1 MRAVADDSVL
11 AAIDIGT
18 NSFHLVVARAGRHR
32 FDVITSE
39 KEVVRLGAGSGDM
52 KRLRADAVDRGVA
65 ALRRLRIVAES
76 SGASVRAVATSAVR
90 EASNRNDFLRRARD
104 EAGVDVEVVSGPE
117 EARLIHLGVLQ
128 ALPLYD
134 RRHLVVD
141 IGGGS
146 TEFVVGHGPEIRFV
160 RSLKLGAIRLTD
172 RFFPGGTTTPAR
184 VVACRDYLRS
194 YLAPM
199 AAEARAAGFD
209 IAVGSSGTVQ
219 NLAEIAVL
227 AGGGTPPRSPNGLIL
242 GRDALDEVV
251 TELVDA
257 RTPAARSSI
266 DGVDP
271 KRADILAAGA
281 LLLEAIFE
289 SLDLDECTV
298 SGYALREGVLLDT
311 LAERRRGRRAR
322 EGHLSDLRRSGVE
335 HLLQRFDPD
344 GADHAHQVARLA
356 VQLFRET
363 AALHA
368 LDERHLDTLEAAAL
382 LCNVGRFV
390 SHESHHQHSYY
401 VIRNS
406 EHLTGFTEAEV
417 ERIALVARY
426 HRKSAPKPRSHPEF
440 AALGPDDRQAVRV
453 LAGLLR
459 IAIGLDRGQAG
470 RITAVRVRLDEPGRH
485 LTVLA
490 ETDDPA
496 IAELEAYTAQARREL
511 AEDALGHTIDIE
523 LVTPRRRRVSPR
535 NG

>member
-1 MRAVADDSVL
+1 MRAVAEDTVL

-52 KRLRADAVDRGVA
+52 KRLRADAIDRGVA
-65 ALRRLRIVAES
+65 ALRRLRLVAES
-76 SGASVRAVATSAVR
+76 SGATVRAVATSAVR
-90 EASNRNDFLRRARD
+90 EASNRNDFLRRARE

-128 ALPLYD
+128 ALPLYE

-146 TEFVVGHGPEIRFV
+146 TEFVVAHGPDVRFV

-172 RFFPGGTTTPAR
+172 RFFPGGTTTPAQ
-184 VVACRDYLRS
+184 VAACRNYLRS

-209 IAVGSSGTVQ
+209 LAVGSSGTVQ

-227 AGGGTPPRSPNGLIL
+227 ARGDTLPRSPNGLRID
-242 GRDALDEVV
+242 RDQLDEVV
-251 TELVDA
+251 TELVNA
-257 RTPAARSSI
+257 RTPSLRSSV

-271 KRADILAAGA
+271 KRSDILAAGA
-281 LLLEAIFE
+281 LLLGAIFE
-289 SLDLDECTV
+289 ALDFTELTV

-311 LAERRRGRRAR
+311 LAERRRGRRTR
-322 EGHLSDLRRSGVE
+322 DGHLNDLRRSGVE
-335 HLLQRFDPD
+335 HLLQRFDPE
-344 GADHAHQVARLA
+344 GAEHAHRVARLA
-356 VQLFRET
+356 VQLFRAT
-363 AALHA
+363 ADLHG
-368 LDERHLDTLEAAAL
+368 LGERHLDTLEAAAL

-406 EHLTGFTEAEV
+406 EHLTGFSEAEI

-440 AALGPDDRQAVRV
+440 AALGAADRQAVRV

-470 RITAVRVRLDEPGRH
+470 RIDAVRVRVDHERRH

-490 ETDDPA
+490 ETADPS

-511 AEDALGHTIDIE
+511 AEDALGHTIDVE
-523 LVTPRRRRVSPR
+523 LVTARRRRVTPR